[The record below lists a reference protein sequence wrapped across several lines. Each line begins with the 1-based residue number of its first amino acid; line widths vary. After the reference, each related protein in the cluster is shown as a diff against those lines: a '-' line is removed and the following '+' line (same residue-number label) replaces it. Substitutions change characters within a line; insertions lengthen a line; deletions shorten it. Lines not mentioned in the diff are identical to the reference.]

1 MKTFKVFQSI
11 IESSQ
16 IYLLTE
22 NHALDLDA
30 S

>member
-1 MKTFKVFQSI
+1 MKTFKVFKSI
-11 IESSQ
+11 IESLQ